1 MKSSI
6 IIFSVLFVFM
16 AMIMITPTFADQT
29 SRILSTDGDIS
40 LVQTTISMN
49 IPSYNILPWGF
60 VEGVFENHASGFP
73 VIIQIYQNDEAIHFA
88 QTNVEDDGSYEYKF
102 RVRNIDGDKAI
113 NVFEGDYEVRIFKT
127 VNLNSNSLI

>member
-49 IPSYNILPWGF
+49 IPSDNILPWGF
-60 VEGVFENHASGFP
+60 VEGVFENHVSGFP

>member
-16 AMIMITPTFADQT
+16 SMIMITPTFADQT

-49 IPSYNILPWGF
+49 IPSDNILPWGF
-60 VEGVFENHASGFP
+60 VEGVFEILA
-73 VIIQIYQNDEAIHFA
+73 
-88 QTNVEDDGSYEYKF
+88 
-102 RVRNIDGDKAI
+102 
-113 NVFEGDYEVRIFKT
+113 
-127 VNLNSNSLI
+127 

>member
-1 MKSSI
+1 MKSSV
-6 IIFSVLFVFM
+6 IIFSVLFAFM
-16 AMIMITPTFADQT
+16 STIMITPTFADQT
-29 SRILSTDGDIS
+29 SRILSTDGDTS

-49 IPSYNILPWGF
+49 IPSDNILPWGF

-88 QTNVEDDGSYEYKF
+88 QTNVEDNGSYEYKF
-102 RVRNIDGDKAI
+102 RVRNIDGDKVI

>member
-1 MKSSI
+1 MKSSV
-6 IIFSVLFVFM
+6 IIFSILFAFM
-16 AMIMITPTFADQT
+16 STIMITPTFADQT

-49 IPSYNILPWGF
+49 IPSDNILPWGF

-88 QTNVEDDGSYEYKF
+88 QINVEDDGSYEYKF
-102 RVRNIDGDKAI
+102 RVRNIDGDKVI

>member
-49 IPSYNILPWGF
+49 IPSDNILPWGF

-113 NVFEGDYEVRIFKT
+113 NVFEGDYDVRIFKT